1 MVWGGAQWVMACWL
15 AFRLVMPLFLRATGA
30 QFKGKPPKPLAEW
43 GGWYLSVVFGVA
55 ALIGVL
61 VWGGFF

>member
-1 MVWGGAQWVMACWL
+1 MDWGGAQWVMACWL
-15 AFRLVMPLFLRATGA
+15 AVRLVLPLAIRASGA

-43 GGWYLSVVFGVA
+43 AGWYLSVVFGVA